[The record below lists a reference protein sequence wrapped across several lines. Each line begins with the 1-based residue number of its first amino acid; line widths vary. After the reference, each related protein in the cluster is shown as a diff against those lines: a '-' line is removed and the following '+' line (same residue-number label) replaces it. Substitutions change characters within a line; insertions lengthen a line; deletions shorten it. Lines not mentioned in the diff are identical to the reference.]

1 MIREWGSPVLNRP
14 CPYLISHF
22 MMGNR
27 QIKSDRFQTVK
38 SEDET
43 TDPSVEVE
51 VKIGDTLPENSR
63 EYISS
68 DEETEKFSEG
78 ESPCCY
84 QTPLELVIRLRPTSN
99 ASDAQKSR
107 EKITAFPFYPRT
119 GLEAKHHIEKEFQI
133 PVCLQKLSFQ
143 SQVISNNQ
151 PIHSYYLKDGD
162 TLTVEFT
169 TQADLREVS
178 QVLELMKNIIKFLES
193 SLDDFNGPLSIDIDR
208 IIQTIVKPL
217 AVECLVTKYF
227 MPVGTDRA
235 TANRLYFVNNDGVE
249 MSLELHDLLSS
260 IPWTF
265 LSIEMQY
272 MEHSILRVLWDLSS
286 TIGIRCLLLQY
297 PNLIEQLSRSILRQP
312 IYPYQKVQASREQRA
327 ASHATVMSQDF
338 ILGETMFKAMGV
350 LTK

>member
-1 MIREWGSPVLNRP
+1 
-14 CPYLISHF
+14 

-27 QIKSDRFQTVK
+27 QIKRERFQTVE

-68 DEETEKFSEG
+68 DEETEKDSER
-78 ESPCCY
+78 ESPCY
-84 QTPLELVIRLRPTSN
+84 QTPLELVIRLRPT
-99 ASDAQKSR
+99 SDAQKSR

-143 SQVISNNQ
+143 SQVIPNNQ
-151 PIHSYYLKDGD
+151 PILSYYLKDGD
-162 TLTVEFT
+162 SLTVEYT

-178 QVLELMKNIIKFLES
+178 EVLELMKIIIKFLES
-193 SLDDFNGPLSIDIDR
+193 SLDDFNGPLPLSVDIDR
-208 IIQTIVKPL
+208 IIQTLVKPL

-235 TANRLYFVNNDGVE
+235 TANQLYFVNNDGVE
-249 MSLELHDLLSS
+249 MSIKLHELLSS
-260 IPWTF
+260 IPWTS

-312 IYPYQKVQASREQRA
+312 IYPYQKVQASRQQHA

-338 ILGETMFKAMGV
+338 ILGETMLKGMGV